1 MSENKLKITTNSLP
15 NSRIAVELEV
25 PAERCRNSYNE
36 AISHLSKTARLP
48 GFRKGKVP
56 KIVILQQIGTTRIQA
71 SALEKLLQ
79 KSWEEALE
87 KENIEPLCEPILT
100 NGFED
105 LLANFNPEKALKIIL
120 ETDVAP
126 SPTLK
131 ATKGLTAEAE
141 KVTFDPKKI
150 DDLIEQS
157 RKQLATLVPVENR
170 TAQMGD
176 LAVVSFKGTYQDTG
190 SSITGGSS
198 ESMDLELEKGRMI
211 PGFIEGIIGMKIN
224 NEKSINCEF
233 PQDYHQEDSRGRK
246 AIFIVTLKD
255 LKTRELPDLDD
266 AFAKQASDK
275 NNMFELRN
283 DLEEKLRLEAQ
294 QKELKNR
301 QDSLVNALVKE
312 LEVEIPKT
320 LIDLESKNIV
330 EKTAR
335 NFAQQGIDIK
345 SVFTDELVQ
354 SLMNSSQKEAENNL
368 RRNLALNALSKQ
380 ENIDVSEEEIHAK
393 LKEVKLELSNKKN
406 IDENRLKQVISD
418 DLLQE
423 KLLKW
428 LDENNTV
435 IEIIPSKEKTS
446 KQKNSKTKQS
456 LKENSKDSKESIK
469 NK

>member
-275 NNMFELRN
+275 NNMVELRN